1 MIGLRAGVLCC
12 TALLACVPEACFGQ
26 QRVAKDYP
34 SKPIRLVVPYVAGG
48 PMDFIGQ
55 VLGQKIAP
63 VIGQNLFI
71 DNRGGAGGAIGTEM
85 VAKSPPDGY
94 TILLTSSSHVTLAS
108 LSKSLPYDPVKDFTP
123 ITLLMKSV
131 GSMLV
136 VHPSVPAH
144 TVKEFIALA
153 KAHPRKLNYG
163 SGGVGNVMQFAAE
176 AFNLAAGTQLTH
188 VPYKGVGQAIIDLIA
203 GRIEV
208 CFISGRSGL
217 AHIQLG
223 KLRALGIAAPV
234 RWSELPD
241 VPTMEEAGIK
251 GYTYSAWYGL
261 WFPAGTP
268 AEYVTRIH
276 AEVHGGACAGGQAAR
291 AGYRRDGAL
300 ERAARRAHHGRGRCQ
315 GLRVRALVWPVVSSG
330 RARRLRGAHPYRG
343 GEST

>member
-1 MIGLRAGVLCC
+1 MFSRSRSGVLWC
-12 TALLACVPEACFGQ
+12 AVLLACAPAASFGQ
-26 QRVAKDYP
+26 RQAAKDYP

-71 DNRGGAGGAIGTEM
+71 DNRGGAGGAIGTDM

-108 LSKSLPYDPVKDFTP
+108 ISKSLPYDPVKDFAP
-123 ITLLMKSV
+123 VTLLMKSV

-136 VHPSVPAH
+136 VHPSVPALS
-144 TVKEFIALA
+144 VKEFIALA

-176 AFNLAAGTQLTH
+176 SFNLAAGTQLTH

-203 GRIEV
+203 GRIEL
-208 CFISGRSGL
+208 CFCTPRSAVG
-217 AHIQLG
+217 HVRSG
-223 KLRALGIAAPV
+223 KLRALGIAARA

-241 VPTMEEAGIK
+241 VPSMDEAGVK
-251 GYTYSAWYGL
+251 GYAYGPWYGL

-268 AEYVTRIH
+268 GEYVARIH
-276 AEVHGGACAGGQAAR
+276 AEAVK
-291 AGYRRDGAL
+291 AL
-300 ERAARRAHHGRGRCQ
+300 EDPGTRRKFVED
-315 GLRVRALVWPVVSSG
+315 GLVLVASTPQQFGKTIVDDIEFH
-330 RARRLRGAHPYRG
+330 RRLVARMELTPQ
-343 GEST
+343 